1 MNDCGCSPNGPI
13 YYFCSSEPTG
23 LAGPTGP
30 IGPTGPAG
38 ATGPTGPTGP
48 AGSRGRMGADGH
60 DGLTGATGP
69 TGPTGP
75 MGLIGATG
83 PTGPAGITGLTGAT
97 GPTGPTG
104 PMGLIG
110 ATGPTGPTGPVGL
123 IGATGPTGPAGIT
136 GGIGATGPTGPTGP
150 MGFTG
155 ATGPTGPAGTIPEG
169 SFATYL
175 NTQYILIDNSLIDT
189 FPSITDSTGNIT
201 QENTKVII
209 LKPGYYFIYYKVS
222 ALFRAPGYMQIT
234 PSYNG
239 SPHIETG
246 AYFATNTNGSS
257 ALGVEGFIIYV
268 PSETSF
274 TLSYSGSTNATDG
287 EVDITIIKLNR

>member
-30 IGPTGPAG
+30 IGPTGP
-38 ATGPTGPTGP
+38 TGPTGP

-69 TGPTGP
+69 TGP
-75 MGLIGATG
+75 
-83 PTGPAGITGLTGAT
+83 AGITGLTGAT

-104 PMGLIG
+104 PMGFTG
-110 ATGPTGPTGPVGL
+110 ATGPTGPTGPMGL
-123 IGATGPTGPAGIT
+123 
-136 GGIGATGPTGPTGP
+136 IGATGPTGPTGP

-222 ALFRAPGYMQIT
+222 ALFRTPGYMQIT

>member
-110 ATGPTGPTGPVGL
+110 ATGPTGP
-123 IGATGPTGPAGIT
+123 AGIT
-136 GGIGATGPTGPTGP
+136 GLTGATGPTGPTGP

-222 ALFRAPGYMQIT
+222 ALFRTPGYMQIT

>member
-75 MGLIGATG
+75 MGLIGSTGRTG
-83 PTGPAGITGLTGAT
+83 PGGITGGIGAT

-104 PMGLIG
+104 PM
-110 ATGPTGPTGPVGL
+110 GL

-222 ALFRAPGYMQIT
+222 ALFRTPGYMQIT

>member
-13 YYFCSSEPTG
+13 YYFFSSEPTG

-38 ATGPTGPTGP
+38 ATGPTGATGP

-83 PTGPAGITGLTGAT
+83 PTGP
-97 GPTGPTG
+97 TG
-104 PMGLIG
+104 PMGLI
-110 ATGPTGPTGPVGL
+110 
-123 IGATGPTGPAGIT
+123 
-136 GGIGATGPTGPTGP
+136 
-150 MGFTG
+150 G

-222 ALFRAPGYMQIT
+222 ALFRTPGYMQIT

>member
-110 ATGPTGPTGPVGL
+110 ATGPTGP
-123 IGATGPTGPAGIT
+123 AGIT

-150 MGFTG
+150 MGLIG

-222 ALFRAPGYMQIT
+222 ALFRTPGYMQIT

>member
-110 ATGPTGPTGPVGL
+110 ATGPTGP
-123 IGATGPTGPAGIT
+123 AGIT
-136 GGIGATGPTGPTGP
+136 GLTGATGPTGPTGP

>member
-13 YYFCSSEPTG
+13 YYFCSYEPTG

-110 ATGPTGPTGPVGL
+110 ATGPTGP
-123 IGATGPTGPAGIT
+123 AGIT
-136 GGIGATGPTGPTGP
+136 GLTGATGPTGPTGP

>member
-1 MNDCGCSPNGPI
+1 MNDYGCSPNGPI
-13 YYFCSSEPTG
+13 YYFCYSEPTG

-83 PTGPAGITGLTGAT
+83 PTGPAGITGGIGAT

-110 ATGPTGPTGPVGL
+110 ATGPTGPTGRMGL
-123 IGATGPTGPAGIT
+123 IGATGPTGR
-136 GGIGATGPTGPTGP
+136 TGP

-222 ALFRAPGYMQIT
+222 ALFRTPGYMQIT

>member
-1 MNDCGCSPNGPI
+1 MNDYGCSPNGPI
-13 YYFCSSEPTG
+13 YYFCFSEPTG

-83 PTGPAGITGLTGAT
+83 PTGP
-97 GPTGPTG
+97 TG

-110 ATGPTGPTGPVGL
+110 ATGPTGPAGITGL
-123 IGATGPTGPAGIT
+123 TGATGPTGPAGIT

-222 ALFRAPGYMQIT
+222 ALFRTPGYMQIT

-287 EVDITIIKLNR
+287 EEDITIIKLNR

>member
-69 TGPTGP
+69 TGP
-75 MGLIGATG
+75 
-83 PTGPAGITGLTGAT
+83 AGITGLTGAT

-110 ATGPTGPTGPVGL
+110 ATGPTGPTGPMGL

-222 ALFRAPGYMQIT
+222 ALFRTPGYMQIT

>member
-83 PTGPAGITGLTGAT
+83 PTGPAGT
-97 GPTGPTG
+97 
-104 PMGLIG
+104 
-110 ATGPTGPTGPVGL
+110 
-123 IGATGPTGPAGIT
+123 T
-136 GGIGATGPTGPTGP
+136 GGRGATGPTGPTGP

-222 ALFRAPGYMQIT
+222 ALFRTPGYMQIT

>member
-97 GPTGPTG
+97 GP
-104 PMGLIG
+104 
-110 ATGPTGPTGPVGL
+110 
-123 IGATGPTGPAGIT
+123 
-136 GGIGATGPTGPTGP
+136 
-150 MGFTG
+150 
-155 ATGPTGPAGTIPEG
+155 AGTIPEG

-222 ALFRAPGYMQIT
+222 ALFRTPGYMQIT

-246 AYFATNTNGSS
+246 AYFATNTDGSS

>member
-75 MGLIGATG
+75 M
-83 PTGPAGITGLTGAT
+83 
-97 GPTGPTG
+97 
-104 PMGLIG
+104 
-110 ATGPTGPTGPVGL
+110 GL

>member
-110 ATGPTGPTGPVGL
+110 ATGPTGP
-123 IGATGPTGPAGIT
+123 AGIT
-136 GGIGATGPTGPTGP
+136 GGI
-150 MGFTG
+150 G

-222 ALFRAPGYMQIT
+222 ALFRTPGYMQIT

>member
-97 GPTGPTG
+97 GPTGPAGITGLTGATGPTG

-110 ATGPTGPTGPVGL
+110 ATGPTGPTGPMGL
-123 IGATGPTGPAGIT
+123 I
-136 GGIGATGPTGPTGP
+136 
-150 MGFTG
+150 G

-222 ALFRAPGYMQIT
+222 ALFRTPGYMQIT

>member
-30 IGPTGPAG
+30 IGP
-38 ATGPTGPTGP
+38 TGPTGPTGP

-75 MGLIGATG
+75 MGLI
-83 PTGPAGITGLTGAT
+83 
-97 GPTGPTG
+97 
-104 PMGLIG
+104 
-110 ATGPTGPTGPVGL
+110 
-123 IGATGPTGPAGIT
+123 
-136 GGIGATGPTGPTGP
+136 
-150 MGFTG
+150 G

-209 LKPGYYFIYYKVS
+209 LKPGYYFIY
-222 ALFRAPGYMQIT
+222 F
-234 PSYNG
+234 
-239 SPHIETG
+239 
-246 AYFATNTNGSS
+246 F
-257 ALGVEGFIIYV
+257 
-268 PSETSF
+268 
-274 TLSYSGSTNATDG
+274 
-287 EVDITIIKLNR
+287 

>member
-83 PTGPAGITGLTGAT
+83 PTGPAGITGGIGAT

-104 PMGLIG
+104 PM
-110 ATGPTGPTGPVGL
+110 GL

-222 ALFRAPGYMQIT
+222 ALFRTPGYMQIT

>member
-13 YYFCSSEPTG
+13 YYFCFSEPTG

-104 PMGLIG
+104 PM
-110 ATGPTGPTGPVGL
+110 GL

>member
-110 ATGPTGPTGPVGL
+110 ATGPTGP
-123 IGATGPTGPAGIT
+123 AGIT

-222 ALFRAPGYMQIT
+222 ALFRTPGYMQIT

>member
-83 PTGPAGITGLTGAT
+83 PTGPAGITGLT
-97 GPTGPTG
+97 
-104 PMGLIG
+104 
-110 ATGPTGPTGPVGL
+110 
-123 IGATGPTGPAGIT
+123 GATGPTGPAGIT

-222 ALFRAPGYMQIT
+222 ALFRTPGYMQIT

>member
-13 YYFCSSEPTG
+13 YYFFSSEPTG

-38 ATGPTGPTGP
+38 ATGPTGATGP

-83 PTGPAGITGLTGAT
+83 PTGPAGITGLTG
-97 GPTGPTG
+97 PTGPTG
-104 PMGLIG
+104 PM
-110 ATGPTGPTGPVGL
+110 GL

-150 MGFTG
+150 MGLIG

-222 ALFRAPGYMQIT
+222 ALFRTPGYMQIT

>member
-13 YYFCSSEPTG
+13 YYFCSYEPTG

-83 PTGPAGITGLTGAT
+83 PTGPAGITG
-97 GPTGPTG
+97 
-104 PMGLIG
+104 
-110 ATGPTGPTGPVGL
+110 
-123 IGATGPTGPAGIT
+123 GI
-136 GGIGATGPTGPTGP
+136 
-150 MGFTG
+150 G

-222 ALFRAPGYMQIT
+222 ALFRTPGYMQIT

>member
-13 YYFCSSEPTG
+13 YYFCYSEPTG

-104 PMGLIG
+104 PM
-110 ATGPTGPTGPVGL
+110 GL

-222 ALFRAPGYMQIT
+222 ALFRTPGYMQIT

>member
-69 TGPTGP
+69 TGPMGP

-110 ATGPTGPTGPVGL
+110 ATGPTGPMGL
-123 IGATGPTGPAGIT
+123 
-136 GGIGATGPTGPTGP
+136 IGATGPTGPTGP
-150 MGFTG
+150 MGLIG

-222 ALFRAPGYMQIT
+222 ALFRTPGYMQIT

>member
-83 PTGPAGITGLTGAT
+83 PTGPMGLIGAT

-110 ATGPTGPTGPVGL
+110 ATGPTGP
-123 IGATGPTGPAGIT
+123 AGIT
-136 GGIGATGPTGPTGP
+136 GLTGATGPTGPTGP
-150 MGFTG
+150 MGLIG

-209 LKPGYYFIYYKVS
+209 LKPGYNFIYYKVS
-222 ALFRAPGYMQIT
+222 ALFRTPGYMQIT